1 MNSGSGFMRRVKQV
15 HFVGIGGAGM
25 SGIAEVLLNLG
36 YHISGSDLAANET
49 VQRLQAKGAQ
59 IYQGHAADNIE
70 GADVLVVSS
79 AVKAD
84 NVEVL
89 AAREL
94 RIPVVARAEMLG
106 ELMRFREGIAVAGTH
121 GKTTTTSLT
130 ASVLAE
136 GALDPTF
143 IIGGLVNAFGS
154 HARLGQGPYVVAEAD
169 ESDGSFLLLQPV
181 VAVVTNI
188 DHDHMDHYEG
198 SFRRLRDAFLE
209 FIHHLPFYGLA
220 VLNIDDPEV
229 ANLLPDVGRPVL
241 TFGFDER
248 ADVRAANVS
257 QDELTMSFDL
267 LLPEQEP
274 QRACIQL
281 PGLHNVHNAL
291 GAAAVAWELGVPAPT
306 IVAGLA
312 AFKGIGRRFASVGD
326 LPVADGNVTVYED
339 YGHHP
344 TELEATIKAARGS
357 WPERRLVVVFQPHR
371 YSRTRDLFD
380 EFARV
385 LAETDVLV
393 LTDVYAA
400 GEAPIEGVSSP
411 RLCQAVRSR
420 GRVEPVYI
428 PSLWDLPQEL
438 PNIVRADDVVLLLG
452 AGDVGQLAT
461 QLRAQ
466 GWSAAA

>member
-49 VQRLQAKGAQ
+49 VQRLQAKGAR
-59 IYQGHAADNIE
+59 IYQGHAAGNIE

-229 ANLLPDVGRPVL
+229 ANLLPEVGRPVL

-326 LPVADGNVTVYED
+326 LPVADGRVTVYED

-438 PNIVRADDVVLLLG
+438 PNILSADDVVLLLG
-452 AGDVGQLAT
+452 AGDVGQLAS